1 MGLFTQ
7 LEKFD
12 QKLTRGYARWGRW
25 VWRMLIA
32 VPVLVVLWNIGQA
45 VWGGPR
51 GGVILEIH
59 SEIDRPILGF
69 SVNGVAGAN
78 AFANGGGSITC
89 CGDVSGDTAEVIWTL
104 STTRT
109 QYNAGMRL
117 EKRNMTL
124 PLPKREWGE
133 DFLHVHFMPG
143 DKVLLGWSKDSF
155 SPYEDL
161 HNGGYKTRVR
171 QDVKDKLYGTGK
183 MN

>member
-1 MGLFTQ
+1 MLLQ
-7 LEKFD
+7 MVAV
-12 QKLTRGYARWGRW
+12 LT
-25 VWRMLIA
+25 
-32 VPVLVVLWNIGQA
+32 
-45 VWGGPR
+45 
-51 GGVILEIH
+51 
-59 SEIDRPILGF
+59 
-69 SVNGVAGAN
+69 
-78 AFANGGGSITC
+78 TC

-161 HNGGYKTRVR
+161 HNGGL
-171 QDVKDKLYGTGK
+171 QDPRSAGCER
-183 MN
+183 

>member
-25 VWRMLIA
+25 VWRTLIV

-89 CGDVSGDTAEVIWTL
+89 CGDVSGDTAEVIMKPWL
-104 STTRT
+104 HIWK
-109 QYNAGMRL
+109 AGSVWR
-117 EKRNMTL
+117 
-124 PLPKREWGE
+124 
-133 DFLHVHFMPG
+133 DI
-143 DKVLLGWSKDSF
+143 
-155 SPYEDL
+155 
-161 HNGGYKTRVR
+161 HNFVALMCR
-171 QDVKDKLYGTGK
+171 KL
-183 MN
+183 

>member
-25 VWRMLIA
+25 VWRTLIV

-69 SVNGVAGAN
+69 SVNGVAG
-78 AFANGGGSITC
+78 
-89 CGDVSGDTAEVIWTL
+89 
-104 STTRT
+104 
-109 QYNAGMRL
+109 M
-117 EKRNMTL
+117 
-124 PLPKREWGE
+124 
-133 DFLHVHFMPG
+133 
-143 DKVLLGWSKDSF
+143 LLRMVAVQ
-155 SPYEDL
+155 SPVAVMSV
-161 HNGGYKTRVR
+161 GIR
-171 QDVKDKLYGTGK
+171 QRLYGH
-183 MN
+183 

>member
-1 MGLFTQ
+1 MGLFTR

-12 QKLTRGYARWGRW
+12 QKLTRGYARWGHW

-78 AFANGGGSITC
+78 AFANGGGSTTC

-117 EKRNMTL
+117 EKRNKTL
-124 PLPKREWGE
+124 PLPKKRMGRKLSARAFYAAIKCCWGGVKI
-133 DFLHVHFMPG
+133 L
-143 DKVLLGWSKDSF
+143 F
-155 SPYEDL
+155 S
-161 HNGGYKTRVR
+161 V
-171 QDVKDKLYGTGK
+171 
-183 MN
+183 

>member
-1 MGLFTQ
+1 MGLFTR

-78 AFANGGGSITC
+78 AFANGGGSVTC
-89 CGDVSGDTAEVIWTL
+89 CGDVSG
-104 STTRT
+104 
-109 QYNAGMRL
+109 
-117 EKRNMTL
+117 
-124 PLPKREWGE
+124 
-133 DFLHVHFMPG
+133 
-143 DKVLLGWSKDSF
+143 
-155 SPYEDL
+155 
-161 HNGGYKTRVR
+161 
-171 QDVKDKLYGTGK
+171 
-183 MN
+183 

>member
-25 VWRMLIA
+25 VWRTLIV

-124 PLPKREWGE
+124 PLPKREWEKIFCMCILCLAIKCCWGGVKIL
-133 DFLHVHFMPG
+133 FLRMKIFTT
-143 DKVLLGWSKDSF
+143 
-155 SPYEDL
+155 
-161 HNGGYKTRVR
+161 GGTRPAFGR
-171 QDVKDKLYGTGK
+171 
-183 MN
+183 M

>member
-25 VWRMLIA
+25 VWRTLIV

-104 STTRT
+104 DMTHE
-109 QYNAGMRL
+109 QYLKGMRL
-117 EKRNMTL
+117 EKRNKTL

-133 DFLHVHFMPG
+133 NYLHVHLCLAI
-143 DKVLLGWSKDSF
+143 KCCW
-155 SPYEDL
+155 
-161 HNGGYKTRVR
+161 GGVKILFLRMKIFTTGGTRPAFGR
-171 QDVKDKLYGTGK
+171 
-183 MN
+183 M

>member
-25 VWRMLIA
+25 VWRTLIV

-104 STTRT
+104 DMTHE
-109 QYNAGMRL
+109 QYLKGMRL
-117 EKRNMTL
+117 EKRNKTL
-124 PLPKREWGE
+124 PLPKREWE
-133 DFLHVHFMPG
+133 KIICMCILCPAI
-143 DKVLLGWSKDSF
+143 KVLLGWSKDSF
-155 SPYEDL
+155 FS
-161 HNGGYKTRVR
+161 V
-171 QDVKDKLYGTGK
+171 
-183 MN
+183 

>member
-25 VWRMLIA
+25 VWRTLIV

-69 SVNGVAGAN
+69 SVNGVARMLLQMVAVQQPVVVMLVG
-78 AFANGGGSITC
+78 IRQRL
-89 CGDVSGDTAEVIWTL
+89 SG
-104 STTRT
+104 
-109 QYNAGMRL
+109 
-117 EKRNMTL
+117 
-124 PLPKREWGE
+124 
-133 DFLHVHFMPG
+133 H
-143 DKVLLGWSKDSF
+143 
-155 SPYEDL
+155 
-161 HNGGYKTRVR
+161 
-171 QDVKDKLYGTGK
+171 
-183 MN
+183 

>member
-1 MGLFTQ
+1 M
-7 LEKFD
+7 
-12 QKLTRGYARWGRW
+12 
-25 VWRMLIA
+25 
-32 VPVLVVLWNIGQA
+32 
-45 VWGGPR
+45 
-51 GGVILEIH
+51 ILEIH

-78 AFANGGGSITC
+78 AFANGGGSTTC

-104 STTRT
+104 DMTHE
-109 QYNAGMRL
+109 QYLKGMRL
-117 EKRNMTL
+117 EKRNKTL

-133 DFLHVHFMPG
+133 NYLHVHFMPG

>member
-25 VWRMLIA
+25 VWRTLIV

-69 SVNGVAGAN
+69 SVNGGARMLLQMVAVQQPVVVMLVG
-78 AFANGGGSITC
+78 IRQRL
-89 CGDVSGDTAEVIWTL
+89 SG
-104 STTRT
+104 
-109 QYNAGMRL
+109 
-117 EKRNMTL
+117 
-124 PLPKREWGE
+124 
-133 DFLHVHFMPG
+133 H
-143 DKVLLGWSKDSF
+143 
-155 SPYEDL
+155 
-161 HNGGYKTRVR
+161 
-171 QDVKDKLYGTGK
+171 
-183 MN
+183 

>member
-25 VWRMLIA
+25 VWRTLIV

-89 CGDVSGDTAEVIWTL
+89 CGDVSGDTAEVKIG
-104 STTRT
+104 R
-109 QYNAGMRL
+109 A
-117 EKRNMTL
+117 
-124 PLPKREWGE
+124 
-133 DFLHVHFMPG
+133 HV
-143 DKVLLGWSKDSF
+143 
-155 SPYEDL
+155 
-161 HNGGYKTRVR
+161 
-171 QDVKDKLYGTGK
+171 
-183 MN
+183 

>member
-25 VWRMLIA
+25 VWRTLIV

-69 SVNGVAGAN
+69 SVTAWRARMLLQMVAVQQPVVVMLVG
-78 AFANGGGSITC
+78 IRQRL
-89 CGDVSGDTAEVIWTL
+89 SG
-104 STTRT
+104 
-109 QYNAGMRL
+109 
-117 EKRNMTL
+117 
-124 PLPKREWGE
+124 
-133 DFLHVHFMPG
+133 H
-143 DKVLLGWSKDSF
+143 
-155 SPYEDL
+155 
-161 HNGGYKTRVR
+161 
-171 QDVKDKLYGTGK
+171 
-183 MN
+183 